1 MAEPEGVPCPI
12 CGETLDRGAEA
23 CGNCGAAV
31 DEGALRELTRALGID
46 SAKAQA
52 LFRAGVHSA
61 DDLGGRSVTE
71 VLKAKAPAVLYL
83 CPECGA
89 FVSSSDRA
97 CGKCGAT
104 LTEESVDLERFLE
117 AGGTRACPACGE
129 KIPAEAVVC
138 PACETTIATEGGGPE
153 PTTVLCAN
161 CGALVLDDLE
171 VCDTCGEP
179 MQGIPGTSVAP
190 PGKGPV
196 CPSCGAVLTEDAT
209 ACEMCGRELGAPAEP
224 ASSTAPDAEMR
235 AIDQLLEEAEPE
247 AEAEKAAAGLD
258 ALAIEVGAEEAV
270 LDLEAPP
277 RTRVRAA
284 AELQVGKGASRRP
297 RTASPVERLR
307 DTAVVATLAA
317 LVPAAYVAAL
327 GSEVGGWA
335 IVALAG
341 SLLATALALAFLDFR
356 PIRQR
361 WRDHALALVGG
372 ILVLAVPVHNA
383 MRIVLPDAADGGLLI
398 LGTALG
404 VAGGAPI
411 RHAPAVYAPWL
422 AALPAFVAAAAGMAV
437 NAPAGTPA
445 IAIGTWTAI
454 AVLVG
459 TSAALSARGR
469 WVGRRVSRSVT
480 KAQDLAVDRNY
491 KGAIEEL
498 DRAIDLAG
506 ESGSEAPWYSKGAA
520 LVVLGRYEEALEC
533 IDIALRMNPRNEV
546 AWVNKG
552 NALVRMGR
560 LVDAL
565 KCYNS
570 AIKVNPGYEV
580 GWNNKGNA
588 LARLGKYPDALRCY
602 ERALQIDAAYKGAWV
617 NKGYVLTKLGD
628 FEAAAKCAD
637 EVVRLGGP
645 GGVAA

>member
-1 MAEPEGVPCPI
+1 MAELEGIPCPI
-12 CGETLDRGAEA
+12 CGEPLDRGAEGCA
-23 CGNCGAAV
+23 NCGAAV
-31 DEGALRELTRALGID
+31 SETALRELTRALGID

-61 DDLGGRSVTE
+61 DDLGGRSVGD
-71 VLKAKAPAVLYL
+71 VLNEKAPAVLYL

-89 FVSSSDRA
+89 FVSSADRN

-104 LTEESVDLERFLE
+104 LAEETVDLERFLE
-117 AGGTRACPACGE
+117 EGTRACPACGE
-129 KIPAEAVVC
+129 TIPAEALVC
-138 PACETTIATEGGGPE
+138 PACQATIVTEGGGPE
-153 PTTVLCAN
+153 TTVLCGN
-161 CGALVLDDLE
+161 CGAMVLEGLAA
-171 VCDTCGEP
+171 CDTCGAP
-179 MQGIPGTSVAP
+179 MGGIPQGPVAP
-190 PGKGPV
+190 SEKGPV
-196 CPSCGAVLTEDAT
+196 CPSCGAVLTEDDT
-209 ACEMCGRELGAPAEP
+209 VCEMCGREVGAPVEP
-224 ASSTAPDAEMR
+224 TPSTMDSEMR
-235 AIDQLLEEAEPE
+235 AIDQLLEESEPE
-247 AEAEKAAAGLD
+247 KEAETAAAGLD
-258 ALAIEVGAEEAV
+258 ALAIEVEAEEAV
-270 LDLEAPP
+270 LDLEAAPK
-277 RTRVRAA
+277 TRVKVA
-284 AELQVGKGASRRP
+284 AELRVATAPPP
-297 RTASPVERLR
+297 RERTGSPVERLR

-317 LVPAAYVAAL
+317 LLPAGIVSTLDSY
-327 GSEVGGWA
+327 VGGFA

-361 WRDHALALVGG
+361 WRDHAIALAGG
-372 ILVLAVPVHNA
+372 LLILAVPVHNGVQA
-383 MRIVLPDAADGGLLI
+383 VLPEAADGALLI

-422 AALPAFVAAAAGMAV
+422 AALPAFVAAAAAMAV
-437 NAPAGTPA
+437 DAPPASPA
-445 IAIGTWTAI
+445 ITIGTWAAI

-459 TSAALSARGR
+459 TSAVLSLRRR
-469 WVGRRVSRSVT
+469 WVDGRVSRSVM
-480 KAQDLAVDRNY
+480 KAQELAVDKNY

-506 ESGSEAPWYSKGAA
+506 EAGSEAPWYSKGAA
-520 LVVLGRYEEALEC
+520 LVVLGRYEEALAC
-533 IDIALRMNPRNEV
+533 IDTALRMNPKNEV

-552 NALVRMGR
+552 NALARMGR

-602 ERALQIDAAYKGAWV
+602 ERALQIDAGYKGAWV

-637 EVVRLGGP
+637 EVVRLGGT

>member
-1 MAEPEGVPCPI
+1 MAEPEGIPCPI
-12 CGETLDRGAEA
+12 CGEPLDRGAEA

-31 DEGALRELTRALGID
+31 SEGALRELTRALGID

-61 DDLGGRSVTE
+61 DDLGGRSVGD
-71 VLKAKAPAVLYL
+71 VLNAKAPAVLYL

-89 FVSSSDRA
+89 FVSSADRT

-104 LTEESVDLERFLE
+104 LTEEAVDLERFLE

-129 KIPAEAVVC
+129 TIPAEALVC
-138 PACETTIATEGGGPE
+138 PACQATIVTESGGPE
-153 PTTVLCAN
+153 PTTVLCGN
-161 CGALVLDDLE
+161 CGAMVLEGLS

-179 MQGIPGTSVAP
+179 VRGIPQGPVAP
-190 PGKGPV
+190 SEKGPV
-196 CPSCGAVLTEDAT
+196 CPSCGAVLNDGAT
-209 ACEMCGRELGAPAEP
+209 VCEMCGREVGAPAESP
-224 ASSTAPDAEMR
+224 SSAADSEMQ
-235 AIDQLLEEAEPE
+235 AIDRLLEDAEPE
-247 AEAEKAAAGLD
+247 ADAETAAAGLD
-258 ALAIEVGAEEAV
+258 ALAIEVEAEEAV

-277 RTRVRAA
+277 KTRVKAA
-284 AELQVGKGASRRP
+284 AELRVTKVAAP
-297 RTASPVERLR
+297 RVRSASPLDRLR

-317 LVPAAYVAAL
+317 LLPAGVVSIL
-327 GSEVGGWA
+327 DSEVGGWA

-356 PIRQR
+356 PIRRR
-361 WRDHALALVGG
+361 WRDHAIALAGG
-372 ILVLAVPVHNA
+372 LLVLAVPVHNA
-383 MRIVLPDAADGGLLI
+383 ARAVLPDAADAALLI

-404 VAGGAPI
+404 VAGGVSN
-411 RHAPAVYAPWL
+411 RRAPAVYAPWL
-422 AALPAFVAAAAGMAV
+422 AALPAFVAASLGMAV
-437 NAPAGTPA
+437 NAPPGNPV
-445 IAIGTWTAI
+445 IAIGTWAAI
-454 AVLVG
+454 ATLVG
-459 TSAALSARGR
+459 TSAVLSVR
-469 WVGRRVSRSVT
+469 RRVVDGRVFRSVR
-480 KAQDLAVDRNY
+480 KAQDLAVDKNY

-506 ESGSEAPWYSKGAA
+506 EAGSEAPWYSKGAA
-520 LVVLGRYEEALEC
+520 LVVLGRYEEALVC
-533 IDIALRMNPRNEV
+533 IDTALRMNPRNEV

-552 NALVRMGR
+552 NALARMGR

-580 GWNNKGNA
+580 AWNNKGNA
-588 LARLGKYPDALRCY
+588 LARLGRYPDALRCY
-602 ERALQIDAAYKGAWV
+602 ERALELDAGYKGAWV